1 MKKTNLFVAVLV
13 AGSFAMLLG
22 SCKKNETESDI
33 IISLPQYQEEM
44 NGRAYIDINDN
55 NSFKWN
61 ANDEVMIY
69 NLDEGDDLTGV
80 RAIYQ
85 TTAEAEGM
93 ASARFRLA
101 AGETALGA
109 KKDAGY
115 FVFYPVDKVADNA
128 SFDGLY
134 QTFTVEDTQ
143 DYTTVGEDVP
153 TIDPEGMGMACPL
166 TKLGGSF
173 ELKHIFGGL
182 KLNVQGDA
190 TVTSIEVEDNQF
202 NLAGKVA
209 MKVNAVDMNTFSGL
223 EQQFI
228 AQENP
233 YENTTWMQAW
243 SDYKDELGY
252 QILEEGGKVMT
263 LDCGAGVQVTNEGK
277 YFLIGLRPGA
287 LKYGFTIRVTTAD
300 GTVHEFVS
308 GDSWHYGIK
317 AGILKN
323 VSLNLTNG
331 SMD

>member
-13 AGSFAMLLG
+13 AGSIAMLLG

-44 NGRAYIDINDN
+44 NGRAYIDITDN

-69 NLDEGDDLTGV
+69 NLGEDGEGV
-80 RAIYQ
+80 RAIYK
-85 TTAEAEGM
+85 TTAEAEGK

-101 AGETALGA
+101 EGETALGA
-109 KKDAGY
+109 KKSAGY
-115 FVFYPVDKVADNA
+115 FVFYPVDKVFDDNLEA
-128 SFDGLY
+128 GNY
-134 QTFTVEDTQ
+134 QKFTVEDAQ
-143 DYTTVGEDVP
+143 NYTTIGDVP
-153 TIDPEGMGMACPL
+153 TIDPEGMGMACTLP
-166 TKLGGSF
+166 KLGGSF

-182 KLNVQGDA
+182 KLNVQGNT
-190 TVTSIEVEDNQF
+190 TVTAIEVEDHQF
-202 NLAGKVA
+202 YLAGQVS
-209 MKVNAVDMNTFSGL
+209 MKLHEVDMDVFSGL

-228 AQENP
+228 AQEDPYNNP
-233 YENTTWMQAW
+233 TWMQAW
-243 SDYKDELGY
+243 SDYKEDLDYSIVDAES
-252 QILEEGGKVMT
+252 KVMT
-263 LDCGAGVQVTNEGK
+263 LVCGAGEQVTNEGK

-287 LKYGFTIRVTTAD
+287 LKYGFTIRVYTTD
-300 GTVHEFVS
+300 SVDPIEFTS